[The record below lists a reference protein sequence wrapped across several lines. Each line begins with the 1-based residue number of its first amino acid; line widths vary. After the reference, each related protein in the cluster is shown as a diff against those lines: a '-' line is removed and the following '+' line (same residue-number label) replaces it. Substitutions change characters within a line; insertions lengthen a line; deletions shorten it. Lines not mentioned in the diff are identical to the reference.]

1 MSQPRRQS
9 RAERSGAGL
18 ADFVAGLEPGRKGEI
33 LGAAAT
39 VFVERGYDAGSMRLI
54 AERVGVSEPALYR
67 HFPGKEALFVALMNL
82 VAGRMRSEAYSL
94 IDGVRPESLHAQL
107 VAAFGDRRRALSFYG
122 PLLRTVLTASAHNP
136 TFLAEYRRVL
146 IEPVRTRLLVKTAE
160 LDAAFGV
167 PDAEATRD
175 ARVRA
180 LMALFVGFFASSLVL
195 GDAPDAATADAVQ
208 RVMEWERKPLDA

>member
-1 MSQPRRQS
+1 MTPS
-9 RAERSGAGL
+9 REHTAPDRSGTELVA
-18 ADFVAGLEPGRKGEI
+18 FVSGLEPGRKGEI
-33 LGAAAT
+33 LGAAAA
-39 VFVERGYDAGSMRLI
+39 VFVERGYDAGSMRMI

-67 HFPGKEALFVALMNL
+67 HFPSKEALFLALMHL
-82 VAGRMRSEAYSL
+82 AAGRMRSEAYSL

-107 VAAFGDRRRALSFYG
+107 VAAFAERRRALSFSG
-122 PLLRTVLTASAHNP
+122 PLLRTVLTAAVHNP

-146 IEPVRTRLLVKTAE
+146 IEPVRTRLVDRTAE

-180 LMALFVGFFASSLVL
+180 LMALFVGFFASSFVL
-195 GDAPDAATADAVQ
+195 GDAPDAATADAVE
-208 RVMEWERKPLDA
+208 RVMQWEHKPLDA